1 MYKGRRGGFGSM
13 LVEPYVQIRLG
24 LMMVLLNLIFAIVIA
39 LVFGFYIWDVFK
51 AMETY
56 FQLNQTESMLTW
68 SKFVWP
74 LAACGIVILAFIGMT
89 FFVIVKY
96 THKIYGPL
104 ISIYRFLDDLID
116 DKQPAPL
123 KLRESDEL
131 GDLVVRLNKI
141 VEKFQ
146 NQNRHSS

>member
-1 MYKGRRGGFGSM
+1 MAEQNGVVMYKGRRGGFGSM

-24 LMMVLLNLIFAIVIA
+24 LMMVLLNL
-39 LVFGFYIWDVFK
+39 
-51 AMETY
+51 
-56 FQLNQTESMLTW
+56 
-68 SKFVWP
+68 
-74 LAACGIVILAFIGMT
+74 IGMT